1 MSIVSQIDVFFQSF
15 HRSTIILQ
23 QFLLQFNFIRFNLKS
38 MTLNQSMSSCL
49 QASKKRVGYFFPS
62 KLGHYMQVTICPWDS
77 CHLFTGH
84 KKTIRLQSLWW
95 KFCTFVEARKV
106 SIPKVLE
113 LHWEP
118 RYEKGKKISYK

>member
-1 MSIVSQIDVFFQSF
+1 MSIVSQIDVFFESF
-15 HRSTIILQ
+15 HRRQLFCNSFFYNLILYD
-23 QFLLQFNFIRFNLKS
+23 LILKS

-62 KLGHYMQVTICPWDS
+62 KLGHYIQVTICPWDS
-77 CHLFTGH
+77 CHLFTGQ
-84 KKTIRLQSLWW
+84 KKIIRLQSLWW
-95 KFCTFVEARKV
+95 EFCTFVEARKV

-118 RYEKGKKISYK
+118 RFEKGKKISYK